1 MEKKLRQA
9 VMAVFVNEKNQVLIG
24 SSPRDGGY
32 KFPQGGIDKGETPK
46 ETLIRELKEELG
58 IDLDEDLILNEFEEK
73 VVYYFPDEIAK
84 QRDYDG
90 QQQVVF
96 KIKYSPKLNF
106 VPQDNEFEKLIWIS
120 SKDLSKFDF
129 KHRKPAYFKA
139 LELCELL

>member
-96 KIKYSPKLNF
+96 KIKFKPYLNLQ
-106 VPQDNEFEKLIWIS
+106 PQDEEFEKLLWINP
-120 SKDLSKFDF
+120 KDILKYDTS
-129 KHRKPAYFKA
+129 HRKQAYIRA
-139 LELCELL
+139 LELCEFF